1 MRRFR
6 PVVIFMIIVMLLQ
19 TVTACAL
26 NKKGAKTVAED
37 DPWYETTEFLLD
49 NDIKKNEE
57 YDLSVFTSDER
68 IFSLYCV
75 TTTTWASSRTVLD
88 TYDLEGTLV
97 SRQDL
102 TLPDDLY
109 VQNIYM
115 AGSDKEGKTI
125 TALLQL
131 NSPGEAGAAFVKI
144 DTETA
149 TVSDR
154 KFIKTSSNNGIK
166 SIYDSEVIFDS
177 GIFYATCVGE
187 YEAVLLIEDYSGG
200 PMKYSSL
207 ALFKDTEPVCEL
219 DLSDINIRSILYTIS
234 INKSTD
240 SLYMACYEEADPV
253 SLEFDIVTGELKNK
267 TSFQDL
273 DDDTVNI
280 SEYTTTDNG
289 ELCKIDSLGNIT
301 KLDVSNMTPET
312 VIDTNWYSPI
322 FYSAFTDQGGTE
334 SGVLSCT
341 ENRTILWD
349 SKSCSYGLSGE
360 INEKYIRILAKAD
373 KNPNAGKEIIEIAFP
388 VNPEVSEYLS
398 KAICEFNRSD
408 DEYIIR
414 VWDKQKVGFTLGIVG
429 SSEGDEQ
436 EIYKLIQELKS
447 DEAPDLIIG
456 LQNTYAMSDDILMDM
471 TGFLEPE
478 VLDKQFSN
486 ILDAGLINGKQYFYP
501 VTLEIEGLII
511 DSDLLEDG
519 AEGLTFEEYD
529 KLVEEE
535 FDGYSPYDYPF
546 STYYNKNDFILS
558 CIDTKSAIEGENV
571 EFGTEQFYAAADYAK
586 YNFAYDD
593 LDSTPED
600 YIYDWDVRLKT
611 ACCYAKITDFLEYV
625 HLCHDSEG
633 QYVIIGTPSVDASG
647 PRFKALETISVS
659 VTTDVSDGCRK
670 FINYLFAGTAFEADD
685 CDFRCIVTNKEIME
699 KNIESISTINNELYD
714 KYLSNV
720 QSGVIKP
727 AVGVEMAY
735 GDKTATDDMCEC
747 FINSMSTISTYYY
760 EDAVIVRFLTEEL
773 APYYTGDRS
782 IEDVVVLLNDRVA
795 RYTSE
800 M

>member
-6 PVVIFMIIVMLLQ
+6 PVVLFMIIVMLLQ
-19 TVTACAL
+19 TVTSCAL
-26 NKKGAKTVAED
+26 NKNGAKVVAED
-37 DPWYETTEFLLD
+37 DPWYETTKFLLD

-57 YDLSVFTSDER
+57 YDQSIFTSDEL
-68 IFSLYCV
+68 IFSLYCA

-109 VQNIYM
+109 VQKIYM

-149 TVSDR
+149 TVSDK

-166 SIYDSEVIFDS
+166 SVYDSEVIFDTD
-177 GIFYATCVGE
+177 IFYATCVGE

-207 ALFKDTEPVCEL
+207 ELYKDTEPVCEL
-219 DLSDINIRSILYTIS
+219 DLSDINIRSILYTFS
-234 INKSTD
+234 INESTD
-240 SLYMACYEEADPV
+240 SLYMACYEDADPV
-253 SLEFDIVTGELKNK
+253 SLEFDITTGELKNK
-267 TSFQDL
+267 TSFQDF
-273 DDDTVNI
+273 DDTVNI

-301 KLDVSNMTPET
+301 RLDVSNMTPET

-334 SGVLSCT
+334 SGVLSYN
-341 ENRTILWD
+341 ENRAILWD
-349 SKSCSYGLSGE
+349 SEFYSYGLSGD
-360 INEKYIRILAKAD
+360 ITEKYIRILAKAD

-398 KAICEFNRSD
+398 KAIYEFNRSD

-436 EIYKLIQELKS
+436 ELYKLIQELKS

-486 ILDAGLINGKQYFYP
+486 IIDAGLIDGKQYFYP

-593 LDSTPED
+593 LESTPED

-659 VTTDVSDGCRK
+659 AATDVSDGCRK
-670 FINYLFAGTAFEADD
+670 FINYLFAGTAFDSDD

-699 KNIESISTINNELYD
+699 KNIESISNINNELYD
-714 KYLSNV
+714 KFLSNV

-727 AVGVEMAY
+727 GVGVEMAY

-760 EDAVIVRFLTEEL
+760 EDAVIVRFLMEEL